1 MLRNG
6 IRGTAIVALAALL
19 LTAGPMLISAE
30 ASDAQAGAD
39 QAIETMIGA
48 IKDGNDPI
56 RNRMFFRL
64 RDIGEPA
71 VDPLIAAYSGN
82 RDLAVRQYIIK
93 VLGWVGG
100 EKAYEFIAGKIGD
113 PQAGIRQKAAESL
126 CTIEDERGIPLLIQ
140 ALDDADPDVRIAA
153 IVSLGVMEVPQAIEP
168 LKKKLDDPEKRVA
181 QFAQNYLELLAITY
195 PEAATGGEQ

>member
-6 IRGTAIVALAALL
+6 IRGTAHFVLAALL
-19 LTAGPMLISAE
+19 LSAGTMISSAE
-30 ASDAQAGAD
+30 GGDAQPGAD
-39 QAIETMIGA
+39 QAITTMIGA

-71 VDPLIAAYSGN
+71 VDPLIAAYAGD

-113 PQAGIRQKAAESL
+113 EQAGIRQKAAEAL
-126 CTIEDERGIPLLIQ
+126 CTLDDKRGIPLLIQ

-153 IVSLGVMEVPQAIEP
+153 IISLGVMEDPQAIEP

-195 PEAATGGEQ
+195 PEAEIGGGQ